1 VSSFRR
7 VFFSTPSLLSLLDKK
22 ILGFQ
27 PEIWRLFHDCVSYKC
42 NRQVIVAFLTTTVLR
57 EYNEHGQTPL
67 LVAIQR
73 GNLDMVKL
81 LVGKLDVP
89 IGQIGRMMWNGVE
102 YLDVP
107 ALYTWLSFA
116 ESWTL
121 PPFSFP

>member
-1 VSSFRR
+1 MESRANDDMVPRMMTYADCEA
-7 VFFSTPSLLSLLDKK
+7 FFGSVTRGSREDLIRTLNIHGKAVTTELSK
-22 ILGFQ
+22 
-27 PEIWRLFHDCVSYKC
+27 S
-42 NRQVIVAFLTTTVLR
+42 
-57 EYNEHGQTPL
+57 YNEQGQTPL
-67 LVAIQR
+67 LVAIQG
-73 GNLDMVKL
+73 GNLDMVKF